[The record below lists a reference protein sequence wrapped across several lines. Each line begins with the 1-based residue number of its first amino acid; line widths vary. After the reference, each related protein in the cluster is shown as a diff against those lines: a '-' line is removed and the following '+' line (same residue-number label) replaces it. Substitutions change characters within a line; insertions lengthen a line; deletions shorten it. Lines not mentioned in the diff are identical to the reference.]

1 MAGETK
7 TTMSKAKV
15 LRIIKVIIRN
25 IIKKYKNKN
34 GILN

>member
-25 IIKKYKNKN
+25 IIKKYKNKKW
-34 GILN
+34 